1 MAANMTACLPFND
14 IDEDDPVPQ
23 FTKKLADLVDGGDVS
38 LPSDTIS
45 DLITISAGL
54 HLHVFPVAVPASFLI
69 TFLLSA
75 ILFWILVIMTGRSK
89 AYKITFAVTTL
100 MNSYGLTLGFMM
112 AYATRLACQG
122 LILPASGDTGQLQ
135 PDVYITRGS
144 TLQTLQWSVV
154 AFSCLLQ
161 LSIASL
167 FVRRHVA
174 VSGGK
179 GGGGRGGGVEGGSA
193 SGHDNIQITI
203 MPAFKK
209 KRCCF

>member
-1 MAANMTACLPFND
+1 MTACIPFND
-14 IDEDDPVPQ
+14 LDEDDPVPQ
-23 FTKKLADLVDGGDVS
+23 FTKKLANQTDESNVS

-45 DLITISAGL
+45 DLISISAGL
-54 HLHVFPVAVPASFLI
+54 HSRVFPVAVPTIYLI

-75 ILFWILVIMTGRSK
+75 FMFWILVCLQGRSK

-135 PDVYITRGS
+135 PDVYVTRGS
-144 TLQTLQWSVV
+144 VLQALQWGVV
-154 AFSCLLQ
+154 ALSCLLQ

-174 VSGGK
+174 VNGGK
-179 GGGGRGGGVEGGSA
+179 GRGGGGGGVEGGRA
-193 SGHDNIQITI
+193 SGYDNIQITI
-203 MPAFKK
+203 MPTFMPALKK